1 MDLQG
6 DIASP
11 WTRKEVSEEEKEQK
25 QDIGSLAPT
34 VWEEW
39 ACPCTLAPGKS
50 DRLNPVCLRS
60 SVREWEGRV
69 MTGRQRLF
77 CPGVSCTSQ
86 QDSWL
91 RMAGW
96 EGQLERLSLTCLVE
110 GSAAGKVC
118 LVLVP
123 AGHGS
128 VKP

>member
-1 MDLQG
+1 
-6 DIASP
+6 
-11 WTRKEVSEEEKEQK
+11 
-25 QDIGSLAPT
+25 
-34 VWEEW
+34 
-39 ACPCTLAPGKS
+39 
-50 DRLNPVCLRS
+50 
-60 SVREWEGRV
+60 

-77 CPGVSCTSQ
+77 CPGVSYTSQ

-96 EGQLERLSLTCLVE
+96 EGQFGGPLARLEERLSLTCLVE